1 MGDRTSVTLTVLECQ
16 SEAVEK
22 VFRGFCSKGLIT
34 EARVDY
40 FFEKVNYGILRALPE
55 LQKQGIAYDSAWE
68 RGSDYEPGTEYLRF
82 TSEGVAV
89 KKCIYQYSHNPDI
102 SELMSFIDSPEELRS
117 VILRK
122 NEENYILPWDN
133 QEEYGKRYQMLQLLL
148 K

>member
-1 MGDRTSVTLTVLECQ
+1 MGDRTSVTLTVLECH

-22 VFRGFCSKGLIT
+22 VFSGFCSKGLIT

-40 FFEKVNYGILRALPE
+40 LFEEVNYGTLRALPE

-68 RGSDYEPGTEYLRF
+68 RGSDYEPGTECLRF

-89 KKCIYQYSHNPDI
+89 NKTIYSDSHNPDI
-102 SELMSFIDSPEELRS
+102 SELMRFIDSPEELRS

-122 NEENYILPWDN
+122 YEENKILPWDN
-133 QEEYGKRYQMLQLLL
+133 QEEYGKRYQLLELLL

>member
-1 MGDRTSVTLTVLECQ
+1 MGDRTDVKLTVLACH

-22 VFRGFCSKGLIT
+22 VFSGFCSKELIT

-40 FFEKVNYGILRALPE
+40 LFEEVNCGTLRALPE
-55 LQKQGIAYDSAWE
+55 LQKQGIAYDSAWA
-68 RGSDYEPGTEYLRF
+68 RGSEYEPGTEYLRF

-89 KKCIYQYSHNPDI
+89 EKRIYSDSHNPDI
-102 SELMSFIDSPEELRS
+102 SELMRFIDSPEELRS

-122 NEENYILPWDN
+122 YEENKILPWDN